1 MCVLIPLTSKV
12 CSSCD
17 RRVSSALSQNEVA
30 SALEGRGRGGGIL
43 TLVMVTMLQAGP
55 RVVFTWAD
63 T

>member
-30 SALEGRGRGGGIL
+30 SALEGRRRGVIL
-43 TLVMVTMLQAGP
+43 H
-55 RVVFTWAD
+55 W
-63 T
+63 